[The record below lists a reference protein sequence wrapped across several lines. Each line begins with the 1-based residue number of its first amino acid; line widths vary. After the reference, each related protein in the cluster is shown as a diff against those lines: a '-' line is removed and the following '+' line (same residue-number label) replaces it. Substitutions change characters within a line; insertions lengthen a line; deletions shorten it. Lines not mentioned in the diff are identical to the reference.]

1 MAAQL
6 ELHGEDWR
14 PRRLEERQARLAKL
28 LARTPAGIQYTEH
41 LEGDG
46 AAIFAHA
53 CKLRAQ
59 GTVTTLSRSGSS
71 RARLKDQESGGPP
84 YAAVPGGA

>member
-14 PRRLEERQARLAKL
+14 PRRLEECKARLAKL

-46 AAIFAHA
+46 AATSPTHA
-53 CKLRAQ
+53 SSGPRA
-59 GTVTTLSRSGSS
+59 
-71 RARLKDQESGGPP
+71 P
-84 YAAVPGGA
+84 